1 MNETSP
7 LIQQKKTRH
16 ALREETLA
24 LSRTRIVTLLVPVA
38 FALGLFIGYL
48 IWGRTSAT
56 LAANNQAST
65 PVANQAAAQTP
76 QPVTRYKVDE
86 GGNPAV
92 GPKTAPVTIIEFSD
106 YQCPYCIQWDTQVY
120 KRLLQAYPDKIRFV
134 YRDFPLY
141 SIHPE
146 AEPAAEAADCA
157 GEQGRYYDYHDKLF
171 SEEVELGSAAYT
183 QYASELGLDMAK
195 FKDCLS
201 SQRYKAEVTADYQYG
216 SNLGVRSTP
225 TFFINGIALIGA
237 QPYETFKQIIDK
249 ELSGQPQ

>member
-1 MNETSP
+1 MNETS
-7 LIQQKKTRH
+7 LLTQEKKTRH

-24 LSRTRIVTLLVPVA
+24 LSRTRLVILLVPAA
-38 FALGLFIGYL
+38 FAVGLFIGYL
-48 IWGRTSAT
+48 LWGRTSAT
-56 LAANNQAST
+56 AAANVPAST
-65 PVANQAAAQTP
+65 VANDQAAQTS

-86 GGNPAV
+86 GGNPAI

-141 SIHPE
+141 SIHPQ
-146 AEPAAEAADCA
+146 AEPAAIAADCA

-171 SEEVELGSAAYT
+171 SEEVELGPAAYT
-183 QYASELGLDMAK
+183 QYANELGLDASK
-195 FKDCLS
+195 FSDCVS
-201 SQRYKAEVTADYQYG
+201 SQRYKAEVTADYQYA

-225 TFFINGIALIGA
+225 TFFINGIAVIGA
-237 QPYETFKQIIDK
+237 QPYETFKEIVDK

>member
-1 MNETSP
+1 MNQTST
-7 LIQQKKTRH
+7 LTQQKKTRH

-24 LSRTRIVTLLVPVA
+24 VSRTRMVTLLVPVA
-38 FALGLFIGYL
+38 FAMGLLIGYM
-48 IWGRTSAT
+48 IWGRSSAT
-56 LAANNQAST
+56 LAANDPAGNLS
-65 PVANQAAAQTP
+65 ANQAAAQTS
-76 QPVTRYKVDE
+76 QPVTRYKVDD
-86 GGNPAV
+86 GGNLAV
-92 GPKTAPVTIIEFSD
+92 GPNTAPITIVEFSD
-106 YQCPYCIQWDTQVY
+106 YQCPYCIKWDTEVY

-146 AEPAAEAADCA
+146 AEPAAEAANCA

-201 SQRYKAEVTADYQYG
+201 SHRYKAEVTSDYEYA

-237 QPYETFKQIIDK
+237 QPYENFKQVIDK
-249 ELSGQPQ
+249 ELSGQSQ